1 MKRDMDAVR
10 SILAILE
17 ACDGEPNFSSLVTD
31 AFTMRQVSYHLY
43 LVHEAGL
50 AIGIEQSNLG
60 TGDFPFVIPTHL
72 TNAGHDFL
80 ETARNDSQWNRAK
93 QAALSSGAGLT
104 VSILSQT
111 LGLFAMGA
119 IEGFVRS
126 R

>member
-1 MKRDMDAVR
+1 MKRDMDKIR

-17 ACDGEPNFSSLVTD
+17 DCDGLPDFRSLLTD
-31 AFTMRQVSYHLY
+31 TFTVRNLSYQLY
-43 LVHEAGL
+43 LIHDAGL

-60 TGDFPFVIPTHL
+60 GGDFPFVILTHL

-80 ETARNDSQWNRAK
+80 EASRNDSQWNKAK
-93 QAALSSGAGLT
+93 QAAISSGAGLT
-104 VSILSQT
+104 LNILTQT

-119 IEGFVRS
+119 VETWVRG